1 VLTINSPVI
10 VAENMLGV
18 AMYELVRM
26 CLLLIAWMLMLF
38 AGHRWL

>member
-1 VLTINSPVI
+1 MVGFEVGRAHINSPVI

-26 CLLLIAWMLMLF
+26 GLTL
-38 AGHRWL
+38 H